1 VTISIPELARPSF
14 ERLGFRPDLEG
25 MRGVAMLLVLGAHM
39 RTLLPDVGRVRLY
52 SGFFG
57 VDVFFVLSGFLITT
71 LLLEELRGSRAVALG
86 RFFGRRALR
95 LFPALVFGIGVAAVC
110 AALLAR
116 YGHGYAIARP
126 ALWALLCV
134 ANWSDG
140 SLGILAHTWSLGV
153 EQQYYLV
160 WPFALLACLVW
171 SVRLRSIA
179 VVLLC
184 GSVLVAIARIAV
196 LYGDGPKDLVW
207 GALRT
212 DSIMIGTAFALL
224 FATDGR
230 LREILSGRRVIGVSV
245 LLIAGY
251 MAYAEIGGRTGRAS
265 LTKDLITVGCVGVAL
280 LIGAL
285 RTHVPNTFLAHRR
298 LVYLGR
304 ISYPLYL
311 VHYPVFAT
319 FARIGPRDA
328 GIRLVLALG
337 VAVALA
343 AAAHHF
349 VEQPA
354 LRLKDRLL
362 DRERVGRRS
371 DARQQVQRG

>member
-1 VTISIPELARPSF
+1 MTISTPELARPSF

-25 MRGVAMLLVLGAHM
+25 MRGIAMLLVLGAHM
-39 RTLLPDVGRVRLY
+39 RTLLPDVRGVRLY

-71 LLLEELRGSRAVALG
+71 LLLEELRHAHAVSLG

-95 LFPALVFGIGVAAVC
+95 LFPALGFGIAVAGVC
-110 AALLAR
+110 AAVLAL
-116 YGHGYAIARP
+116 YGRGYPITRP
-126 ALWALLCV
+126 ALWALASV
-134 ANWSDG
+134 ANWSG
-140 SLGILAHTWSLGV
+140 ESLGVLAHTWSLGV

-160 WPFALLACLVW
+160 WPLALLACLVW
-171 SVRLRSIA
+171 RVRLRNIA
-179 VVLLC
+179 IVLLV
-184 GSVLVAIARIAV
+184 GSVFVAIARMAV
-196 LYGDGPKDLVW
+196 LYGDGPTDLVW

-224 FATDGR
+224 FATNGR
-230 LREILSGRRVIGVSV
+230 LREILSDRRVIGVSI

-251 MAYAEIGGRTGRAS
+251 IVYAEVGGRAGRAS
-265 LTKDLITVGCVGVAL
+265 VTKDLITVGCIGVAL
-280 LIGAL
+280 LIGSL
-285 RTHVPNTFLAHRR
+285 RTHTPNAFLADGR

-319 FARIGPRDA
+319 FARIGPRNA
-328 GIRLVLALG
+328 GVRLVLALG
-337 VAVALA
+337 VTGTLA
-343 AAAHHF
+343 AAAHHL

-354 LRLKDRLL
+354 LELKRRL
-362 DRERVGRRS
+362 
-371 DARQQVQRG
+371 DARRPVVGSIT